1 MAVTPMPAHARATET
16 IAPEIALTDSER
28 DTLFDALLSV
38 DANPY
43 RHYQGFSAQIALL
56 AGSGTVPGTLR
67 DYADLRRASSPADHP
82 VGYLANAPIDRDVP
96 IFDYEEPVLSKYAL
110 KSTFVAEAFLVL
122 WAELVGTPGIGY
134 LNVNNGDVFQD
145 IYPKR
150 SLAHTQSQKA
160 LREICFHKDLAN
172 HFVRPD
178 YVYMLGMRSDP
189 ANLVLTTFAGNRD
202 IVAALSDAQI
212 ALARQPRFMTPWD
225 DLTIL
230 TGAVKVG
237 EANSHPLLSGDFNL
251 RLFEGRTVGLDDAA
265 QAVVDSIVTTI
276 HAIKRGINVGPGD
289 FVITCNNHCVHA
301 KELVDITNEDAL
313 RTRWI
318 LKTVN
323 VDALAPHSAS
333 MVAGVPYLV
342 RG

>member
-1 MAVTPMPAHARATET
+1 MATTTSIPTPATTEMIEPEVT
-16 IAPEIALTDSER
+16 LSDSER
-28 DTLFDALLSV
+28 DNLFDALLSI

-43 RHYQGFSAQIALL
+43 RHYQGFCQQISRL
-56 AGSGTVPGTLR
+56 AGSESIPEQLR
-67 DYADLRRASSPADHP
+67 EYADLRRAASPADHP
-82 VGYLANAPIDRDVP
+82 VGYLANAPHDRDVP
-96 IFDYEEPVLSKYAL
+96 IFDYEEPVLSKYTM
-110 KSTFVAEAFLVL
+110 KTTFVAEGFLVL

-178 YVYMLGMRSDP
+178 YVYMLGMRSNP
-189 ANLVLTTFAGNRD
+189 ANLVLTTFASNKEIIEALD
-202 IVAALSDAQI
+202 EEQVAI
-212 ALARQPRFMTPWD
+212 AREGRFMTPWD

-237 EANSHPLLSGDFNL
+237 EANSHPLVSGDVNL
-251 RLFEGRTVGLDDAA
+251 RLFEGRTTGLDEEA
-265 QAVVDSIVTTI
+265 QAIVDTVVTTI
-276 HAIKRGINVGPGD
+276 HRIKRGVNVGPGD

-301 KELVDITNEDAL
+301 KELVNITDEDAL

-323 VDALAPHSAS
+323 VDSLSPHSAS
-333 MVAGVPYLV
+333 MVEGVPYLV

>member
-1 MAVTPMPAHARATET
+1 MASASIPTSPGTKASTEIIT
-16 IAPEIALTDSER
+16 PEITLNDDER
-28 DTLFDALLSV
+28 DTLFDALLSI

-43 RHYQGFSAQIALL
+43 RHYLGFCQQVARL
-56 AGSGTVPGTLR
+56 AGSQDIPEQLR
-67 DYADLRRASSPADHP
+67 EYADLRRAVSPADHP
-82 VGYLANAPIDRDVP
+82 VGYLANAPYDRDVP
-96 IFDYEEPVLSKYAL
+96 IFDYEEPVLSKYVL
-110 KSTFVAEAFLVL
+110 KTTFIAEAFLVL

-150 SLAHTQSQKA
+150 ALAHTQSQKA

-189 ANLVLTTFAGNRD
+189 ANLVLTTFASNRD
-202 IVAALSDAQI
+202 II
-212 ALARQPRFMTPWD
+212 ATLDDEQVSLARESRFMTPWD
-225 DLTIL
+225 DLTVL
-230 TGAVKVG
+230 TGAVQVG
-237 EANSHPLLSGDFNL
+237 EANSHPLLSGDLNL
-251 RLFEGRTVGLDDAA
+251 RLFEGRTTGLDKDA
-265 QAVVDSIVTTI
+265 QALVDTVVATI
-276 HAIKRGINVGPGD
+276 HKIKRGINVGPGD

-301 KELVDITNEDAL
+301 KELVNITSEDAL

-323 VDALAPHSAS
+323 VDSLPPHSA
-333 MVAGVPYLV
+333 
-342 RG
+342 

>member
-1 MAVTPMPAHARATET
+1 MATTSMPAQATTDMIEPDVT
-16 IAPEIALTDSER
+16 LTDEER

-43 RHYQGFSAQIALL
+43 RQYGGFCQQIARL
-56 AGSGTVPGTLR
+56 AGSDTIPSLLG
-67 DYADLRRASSPADHP
+67 DYADLRRAVSPADHP
-82 VGYLANAPIDRDVP
+82 VGYLANAPRDLDVP
-96 IFDYEEPVLSKYAL
+96 IFDYDEPVLSKYAV
-110 KSTFVAEAFLVL
+110 KTTFVAEAFLVL
-122 WAELVGTPGIGY
+122 WAELVGSPGIGY

-189 ANLVLTTFAGNRD
+189 ANVVLTTFASNRD
-202 IVAALSDAQI
+202 IIEALSPEQVAV
-212 ALARQPRFMTPWD
+212 AREARFMTPWD

-237 EANSHPLLSGDFNL
+237 EANSHPLVSGDFNL
-251 RLFEGRTVGLDDAA
+251 RLFEGRTEGLDDEA
-265 QAVVDSIVTTI
+265 QAIVDAVVETI
-276 HAIKRGINVGPGD
+276 HRIKRGVNVGPGD

-301 KELVDITNEDAL
+301 KELVRVTDEEAL

-318 LKTVN
+318 VKTVN
-323 VDALAPHSAS
+323 VDALAPHSAH
-333 MVAGVPYLV
+333 MVEGVPYLV

>member
-1 MAVTPMPAHARATET
+1 MATASIPARATTET
-16 IAPEIALTDSER
+16 IAPDVQLSDNER

-38 DANPY
+38 DASPY
-43 RHYQGFSAQIALL
+43 RQYVGFCHQIARL
-56 AGSGTVPGTLR
+56 AGSANVIPSVLR
-67 DYADLRRASSPADHP
+67 DYADLRRAASPADHP
-82 VGYLANAPIDRDVP
+82 VGYLANAPFDRDVP
-96 IFDYEEPVLSKYAL
+96 IFDYDEPVLSKYAV
-110 KSTFVAEAFLVL
+110 KKTFVAEAFLVL

-134 LNVNNGDVFQD
+134 LNVNDGDVFQD

-178 YVYMLGMRSDP
+178 YVYMLGMRSNP
-189 ANLVLTTFAGNRD
+189 ANVVLTTFANNQD
-202 IVAALSDAQI
+202 IIGTLSDKQVAV
-212 ALARQPRFMTPWD
+212 ARQTRFMTPWD
-225 DLTIL
+225 DLTVL
-230 TGAVKVG
+230 TGAVEVG
-237 EANSHPLLSGDFNL
+237 EVNSHPLVSGDVNL
-251 RLFEGRTVGLDDAA
+251 RLFEGRTVGLDDEA
-265 QAVVDSIVTTI
+265 QAVVDAVVMTI
-276 HAIKRGINVGPGD
+276 HMIKRGINVSPGD

-301 KELVDITNEDAL
+301 KELVNVTDEDAL

-323 VDALAPHSAS
+323 VDALGPHSGS
-333 MVAGVPYLV
+333 MVEGVPYLV